1 MNESSNVWYTAFSQ
15 AITTLL
21 EHIAAILPN
30 VFAAIF
36 MLLVGYGLAK
46 ISKIAIQKILEKAN
60 INTLSKATGIDEQL
74 QRFGSQFTLSY
85 IISSLIFWIILL
97 VFAISAADTLGLP
110 QLTKTIDTF
119 ILFIP
124 KILASLII
132 LLLGL
137 AAANLAKNMV
147 AKAGKSAGL
156 EFAAPLSKIVYGLL
170 IVLIFSVS
178 IGQLDI
184 NTVLLDT
191 MVAIALAALGLGVAI
206 SLGLGSKSTSE
217 NIMYSLYI
225 NDLVDIGSQ
234 VKLKDGFS
242 GEVIEIGPVAT
253 VVSHHKHGRRIIKNA
268 DFIDALELVSH
279 PSD

>member
-1 MNESSNVWYTAFSQ
+1 MNESSNVWYNAFSQ

-21 EHIAAILPN
+21 EHIASILPN

-36 MLLVGYGLAK
+36 MLLVGYIFAK
-46 ISKIAIQKILEKAN
+46 ISKIAIQKILEKAS
-60 INTLSKATGIDEQL
+60 INTLSKTTGIDEQL

-137 AAANLAKNMV
+137 AAANLAKNMI
-147 AKAGKSAGL
+147 AKVGKSAGL

-170 IVLIFSVS
+170 VVLIFSLAIS
-178 IGQLDI
+178 QLDI

-217 NIMYSLYI
+217 NIMFSLYI

-242 GEVIEIGPVAT
+242 GEVIEIGPLAT
-253 VVSHHKHGRRIIKNA
+253 VISHPKHGRRIIKNA
-268 DFIDALELVSH
+268 EFVDVLDLVSH
-279 PSD
+279 SAN